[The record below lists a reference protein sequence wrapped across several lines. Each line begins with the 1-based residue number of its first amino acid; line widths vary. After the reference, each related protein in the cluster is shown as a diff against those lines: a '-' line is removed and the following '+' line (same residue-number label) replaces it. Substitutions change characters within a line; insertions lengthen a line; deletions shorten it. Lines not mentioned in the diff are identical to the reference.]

1 MREKELAKLIINV
14 LDVKA
19 LKGCKIKSWIGFENG
34 EGENVGND
42 IEDLIKKAKEIL
54 K

>member
-1 MREKELAKLIINV
+1 MNEKELAKLIINV
-14 LDVKA
+14 LEVKA

-34 EGENVGND
+34 DGESVGKD